1 MWAEA
6 MPKITIC
13 FLWHM
18 HQPFYKDLVSGE
30 YRLPWA
36 RLHALK
42 DYYGM
47 VKVLEE
53 FPEIHATFNL
63 APSLLAQVEEYAAGT
78 ASDPFLTLALKPAEH
93 LDHEEKQFALRYFFQ
108 ANEHRLIDRYPR
120 YRELFDI
127 LKQNQWIPPRT
138 AEAFDAQML
147 RDLQILSQL
156 AWFDEEYLTGDRE
169 IRGLA
174 QKERNYSRED
184 QYLIARKQ
192 VEVLKKV
199 IPAYREFAAH
209 GQIELAASPF
219 YHPILPLLCDSNA
232 ASVSH
237 PYLPLPTQFA
247 YPQDAEEQLSR
258 TRAFFVSH
266 FGKAPDG
273 LWPSEGSVSDATLR
287 IASQTG
293 FRWAA
298 SDEEVLA
305 RTIDAPV
312 MPANTYRAY
321 EWQQG
326 SNAIQMI
333 FRDHLLSD
341 LIGFAYQRM
350 DADQAAGHFLAEVR
364 RNCQAVLRQNRDA
377 LVPIILDGENAWEYY
392 FENGRPFLRELYA
405 RIAADPEIRA
415 LTVSEAL
422 AGAAPEPLTHI
433 FPGSWI
439 DANFDIWIGAEEDN
453 RAWEQLL
460 QARLTYDQ
468 VLRSPRGSAI
478 SEEAKRSAWEE
489 ILIAE
494 GSDWCWWYG
503 PEHSS
508 ANRPEFDQLY
518 RSHLANVYRLLGLEP
533 PPELGEPILGE
544 REPRLHEAPSGL
556 IQPAI
561 DGAVSP
567 GSEWSHAGRYRVT
580 NESGAM
586 HSRRSIIRDLYYG
599 SSGENI
605 YLRLDLTEA
614 PIAGAP
620 SEFHFEVRNPAGERF
635 PIKVTAGES
644 GVSTETKDLP
654 EGAAEA
660 AVGDV
665 FEMRLSMNA
674 LRIRA
679 GDPLYV
685 RVSILR
691 GDLTIACLPLFGEL
705 ELYARPLAA
714 NAF

>member
-1 MWAEA
+1 

-13 FLWHM
+13 FVWHM

-47 VKVLEE
+47 VKILDE

-63 APSLLAQVEEYAAGT
+63 APSLLAQVEEYAEGT

-93 LDHEEKQFALRYFFQ
+93 LDQAEKEFALRYFFQ
-108 ANEHRLIDRYPR
+108 VNEQRLINRYPR
-120 YRELFDI
+120 YRELFGI
-127 LKQNQWIPPRT
+127 LKQNQPIPQRA
-138 AEAFDAQML
+138 AEAFDTDML
-147 RDLQILSQL
+147 RDLQVLSQL
-156 AWFDEEYLTGDRE
+156 AWFDEEYLAGDRE
-169 IRGLA
+169 IRALA

-184 QYLIARKQ
+184 QDLIARKQ
-192 VEVLKKV
+192 IEVLKKV
-199 IPAYREFAAH
+199 IPTYRAFAAR

-219 YHPILPLLCDSNA
+219 YHPILPLLCDSNVA
-232 ASVSH
+232 NVSH
-237 PYLPLPTQFA
+237 PYLPLPSQFS
-247 YPQDAEEQLSR
+247 YPQDAKEQLSR
-258 TRAFFVSH
+258 ARAFFASR
-266 FGKAPDG
+266 FGKAPAG
-273 LWPSEGSVSDATLR
+273 LWPSEGSVSDAALR
-287 IASQTG
+287 IASGTG

-298 SDEEVLA
+298 SDDEVLA
-305 RTIDAPV
+305 RTLDAPV
-312 MPANTYRAY
+312 TPANTYQAY
-321 EWQQG
+321 EWRQDG
-326 SNAIQMI
+326 DAIQMI

-350 DADQAAGHFLAEVR
+350 DAGEAAGHFLAEIR
-364 RNCQAVLRQNRDA
+364 KNCQAVLRRNRDA
-377 LVPIILDGENAWEYY
+377 LVPIILDGENAWESY

-405 RIAADPEIRA
+405 RIAADPQIQA

-422 AGAAPEPLTHI
+422 AGTAPEPLARI

-460 QARLTYDQ
+460 RARKTYDD
-468 VLRSPRGSAI
+468 VLRSPHAGALP
-478 SEEAKRSAWEE
+478 EAAKRSAWEE

-518 RSHLANVYRLLGLEP
+518 RGHLANVYRLLGLEP
-533 PPELGEPILGE
+533 PPELEQPILE
-544 REPRLHEAPSGL
+544 KCESRLQEAPSGL
-556 IQPAI
+556 IQPTI

-567 GSEWSHAGRYRVT
+567 GSEWAHAGRYRIP
-580 NESGAM
+580 NEPGAM
-586 HSRRSIIRDLYYG
+586 HSRRSMIRDLYYG

-614 PIAGAP
+614 PGAGAP
-620 SEFHFEVRNPAGERF
+620 AEFHFELRNPAGERF
-635 PIKVTAGES
+635 PVQITAGEP
-644 GVSTETKDLP
+644 GISTEAGDLP
-654 EGAAEA
+654 EGSVEA
-660 AVGDV
+660 ALGDV
-665 FEMRLSMNA
+665 FEMRLSMRA
-674 LRIRA
+674 LSIRP
-679 GDPLYV
+679 GDPLYL

-691 GDLTIACLPLFGEL
+691 GGLAIACLPFFGEL

-714 NAF
+714 NSF